1 MKLTPVIVPFLALLI
16 PAFGQQEGKLNCD
29 SHNRNSTHERSC
41 EMRETRLPATQRL
54 EVLAAPNGGV
64 SILGWDRPEILVR
77 ARVEAQARS
86 EGEAKALASQV
97 QVQAGAGRVTATGP
111 DGNRGNDAWW
121 SVSYE
126 VFVPHRIDLKA
137 SSVNGG
143 VSISDVEGDIGYST
157 VNGGVNLTRLAGNV
171 HGETVNGGVNVDMS
185 GDHWQGAGLE
195 AQTVNGGVNVSLPTN
210 YSAKILASTSNGGLR
225 TEFPVTMSGDLRRN
239 KNLEFNVGS
248 GGAPI
253 RITTRN
259 GGVHIKKKA
268 I

>member
-29 SHNRNSTHERSC
+29 SHNRNRDYERSC

-64 SILGWDRPEILVR
+64 SILGWNRPEILVR
-77 ARVEAQARS
+77 ARVEAQAKS

-111 DGNRGNDAWW
+111 DRNRGNDAWW

-143 VSISDVEGDIGYST
+143 V
-157 VNGGVNLTRLAGNV
+157 
-171 HGETVNGGVNVDMS
+171 H
-185 GDHWQGAGLE
+185 
-195 AQTVNGGVNVSLPTN
+195 VSLPTN

-225 TEFPVTMSGDLRRN
+225 TDFP
-239 KNLEFNVGS
+239 
-248 GGAPI
+248 
-253 RITTRN
+253 
-259 GGVHIKKKA
+259 
-268 I
+268 